1 MSTVF
6 ELDRP
11 IPMGIS
17 ASSGRPLCE
26 LTDDTVKSTLNVP
39 QESSPELLAAQQER
53 VSTAKNSF
61 ALSGDFEAS
70 DLSQV
75 GWGVI
80 FAPDVDQKIKEA
92 LRPLLEHREKQVE
105 DAPFVVYEGA
115 SAYLPGETASA
126 WLARHK
132 VRLDVVNPDKGVPYY
147 LLIVGSPAA
156 ISFEFQYGLD
166 LYWAVGR
173 LWFDTP
179 VEFERYAQG
188 VIDYETAATVSTSRE
203 VALFATEHDF
213 DEATQ
218 LFMRCVA
225 NPLANGEGLKPS
237 PLGKKQKF
245 GLKQIFGE
253 DATKSALAD
262 CYRGSAAAGP
272 PALLFSGT
280 HGMQFDMGDEQ
291 QTRNQGALVCA
302 DWTGFGSITKDAWFG
317 VEDVPVDAKLRGMIH
332 FMFACHGGGCTQFD
346 NFDRLETKPKQ
357 IAEKPFIAALPQY
370 LLAHPNGGALACLA
384 HVERAWAFSFQ
395 SDRGG
400 SQTQGFRDVIA
411 RLLRGERIGCAT
423 DSFNIRWAAL
433 STDLAEYKRDVAL
446 GADVPLSTI
455 GRLWIARDDARN
467 YIILGDPAIRL
478 RVEDM
483 PAPLSL
489 NT

>member
-1 MSTVF
+1 MSPAF
-6 ELDRP
+6 DLDKP
-11 IPMGIS
+11 VPMGIS
-17 ASSGRPLCE
+17 AKTGRPLCD
-26 LTDDTVKSTLNVP
+26 LTDDAVKSVLNLQ
-39 QESSPELLAAQQER
+39 QEPSPELLAAQQER
-53 VSTAKNSF
+53 SGPTKTSF
-61 ALSGDFEAS
+61 AISGDFEAC

-80 FAPDVDQKIKEA
+80 FAPNVDGAIKEA
-92 LRPLLEHREKQVE
+92 LKPLLEHRQKQVE

-115 SAYLPGETASA
+115 SAYLAGETASA
-126 WLARHK
+126 WLNRHN
-132 VRLDVVNPDKGVPYY
+132 VRLDIVNPDKGVPYY
-147 LLIVGSPAA
+147 LLIVGSPEA

-173 LWFDTP
+173 LWFETP
-179 VEFERYAQG
+179 AEFQRYAQG

-225 NPLANGEGLKPS
+225 KPLANGEGLKPS

-245 GLKQIFGE
+245 GLKQIFGD

-262 CYRGSAAAGP
+262 FYRGSASAGP

-280 HGMQFDMGDEQ
+280 HGMEFDLGDERQ
-291 QTRNQGALVCA
+291 ARNQGALVCA
-302 DWTGFGSITKDAWFG
+302 DWSGFGSITKDVWFG
-317 VEDVPVDAKLRGMIH
+317 VDDVPADAKLRGMIH
-332 FMFACHGGGCTQFD
+332 FMFACHGGACTQFD
-346 NFDRLETKPKQ
+346 NFDRLNAKPKQ
-357 IAEKPFIAALPQY
+357 ISERPFISALPQH

-411 RLLRGERIGCAT
+411 RLLRGERLGYAT

-433 STDLAEYKRDVAL
+433 STDLAEFKNDAGL
-446 GADVPLSTI
+446 GADVPLNTV

-467 YIILGDPAIRL
+467 YVILGDPAVRL

-483 PAPLSL
+483 SAPQ
-489 NT
+489 